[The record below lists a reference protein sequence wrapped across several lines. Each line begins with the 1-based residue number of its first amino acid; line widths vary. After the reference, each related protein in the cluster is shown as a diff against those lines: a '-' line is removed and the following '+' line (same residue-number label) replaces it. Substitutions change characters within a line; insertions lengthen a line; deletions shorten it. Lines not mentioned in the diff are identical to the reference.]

1 LAYGTINHEEKHNEV
16 CELPPHVI
24 NIVSAEG
31 QPVLSLDSSGIAR
44 CAEEAQLVEQIDG
57 VCLYDMKYGEV
68 TGLPEEGTM
77 YIVSQLV
84 RQAIPERL
92 DVASPG
98 PLVRNDS
105 GNPVGC
111 KGLVCNSKHL
121 AN

>member
-1 LAYGTINHEEKHNEV
+1 MKFVNYT
-16 CELPPHVI
+16 PHVI

-31 QPVLSLDSSGIAR
+31 EPVLSLESSGIAR
-44 CAEEAQLVEQIDG
+44 CAEEAQLITEMVG

-68 TGLPEEGTM
+68 TGLPEPEEGTM